1 MNFTSKGKYKIQGF
15 GIIYKE
21 HTVWYYN

>member
-15 GIIYKE
+15 GLIYKE
-21 HTVWYYN
+21 HTIWY